1 MLGLLGPLDE
11 CRAAGFLVAGDR
23 PGDYRFSHA
32 LVRSAVAARLGAEE
46 QRRLHTAAADAIEA
60 LYEGQVRLHL
70 AEVARH
76 RVEAS
81 RPGDPADRARA
92 VAACEA
98 AADVAAGSLAFEE
111 AVRLYRQ
118 TLSVGGEEI
127 SEDDRSRLELA
138 LAGELHRSGDLP
150 GSQETAARVGRRALR
165 RRDRRWLARTALA
178 MEATGVPEWDGE
190 ICRFVRAGRGRETT
204 FPDDLRARVSSRY
217 AQALAYR
224 GEYDR
229 AER

>member
-1 MLGLLGPLDE
+1 MLAEQRGGEPGAVPGRVVDATAYRVAQVSEPARALLQTAAIARYSFSAGVAARMLGVPVLGLLGPLDE
-11 CRAAGFLVAGDR
+11 CRAAGFLVAGER

-81 RPGDPADRARA
+81 RPGDPADRDRA

-118 TLSVGGEEI
+118 TLF
-127 SEDDRSRLELA
+127 
-138 LAGELHRSGDLP
+138 
-150 GSQETAARVGRRALR
+150 GRR
-165 RRDRRWLARTALA
+165 
-178 MEATGVPEWDGE
+178 GGNQ
-190 ICRFVRAGRGRETT
+190 RG
-204 FPDDLRARVSSRY
+204 
-217 AQALAYR
+217 
-224 GEYDR
+224 
-229 AER
+229 